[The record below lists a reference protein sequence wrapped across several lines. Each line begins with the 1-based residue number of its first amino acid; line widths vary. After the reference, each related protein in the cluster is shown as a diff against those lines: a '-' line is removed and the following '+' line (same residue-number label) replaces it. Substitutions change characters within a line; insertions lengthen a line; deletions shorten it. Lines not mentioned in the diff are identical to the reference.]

1 MGKLTMFLLLA
12 ALAAP
17 ALAQCPITDI
27 RAFAEMVAAQHKA
40 GTLEKLDQRYAGR
53 RPFKVI
59 IENSLAE
66 GDAFERKTVT
76 SFAAAA
82 GWINARRVEGFP
94 QPDVRKLL
102 YCRKGVCEFDFFAG
116 INHNTLYLYQ
126 ITYRG
131 TPTCATLKTIQFLD
145 GD

>member
-1 MGKLTMFLLLA
+1 MGKLTLFLLLVT
-12 ALAAP
+12 LAAT
-17 ALAQCPITDI
+17 ARAQCPITDI
-27 RAFAEMVAAQHKA
+27 HAFAEMVAAQHKA
-40 GTLEKLDQRYAGR
+40 GTLENLDQHYEGR
-53 RPFKVI
+53 RPFKII

-66 GDAFERKTVT
+66 EDAFERKTVT

-102 YCRKGVCEFDFFAG
+102 YCKKGVCLFDFFEG
-116 INHNTLYLYQ
+116 IHHNTLYLYQ
-126 ITYRG
+126 ITYSG